1 MYAKFWPFGTVLD
14 RYGIKHVV
22 TVHII
27 LEHESIIVYAVFLF
41 FDICFYLGY
50 ERLVALIVGWIAA
63 TGPAHRDALLFIGS
77 RNLKIVI
84 RNAHLFEASLWF
96 ACAHVALFQ
105 EMIIWS
111 NQIFAEV
118 EIIVVHPCWKDQAAW
133 ASAVVVEVFRV
144 LERNERIFHAV
155 HQKTWGSRHCK
166 SSRYSWI
173 YPI

>member
-1 MYAKFWPFGTVLD
+1 M
-14 RYGIKHVV
+14 
-22 TVHII
+22 
-27 LEHESIIVYAVFLF
+27 
-41 FDICFYLGY
+41 GY

-155 HQKTWGSRHCK
+155 HQKRGARDIANLLDILESILYKVLQNAAGLILGNSPDGFEGRHQK
-166 SSRYSWI
+166 Q
-173 YPI
+173 